1 MSRKI
6 AYSTLDASTIDIF
19 NVIRSQSNLEYQ
31 TSVPAVTT
39 LKDVPEVGMKIL
51 GYPAFANQYVNA
63 LVNRIAGVIVRSAT
77 FNDPFKLLKK
87 GIIRYG
93 ETIEE
98 VFVEMAK
105 AREFNPEK
113 ATQRE
118 LARVLPDIKAAFH
131 VINWDVE
138 IPMSIQND
146 DLARAFTTEDGV
158 LELIAKITD
167 SIYRKVEYLEYNLF
181 KYLLIKGY
189 NNNEIY
195 KYTIGSGLG
204 VDANHDAAIAFRALA
219 NRLTFITDKYNE
231 AGVHTN
237 TPREDLFIFMDADY
251 NAAFDVGVLSAAFN
265 MDRADFMGKLILVDS
280 FMEFDNDA
288 FADIRAGSD
297 MIEVVTD
304 EELLAMAN
312 VKAILCD
319 KEYFQ
324 VYQNDLASGFAETY
338 VSTGRYWN
346 YSYRD
351 VKVVSTSPFSNCV
364 AVEAGS

>member
-6 AYSTLDASTIDIF
+6 AYSTLNASTIDIM
-19 NVIRSQSNLEYQ
+19 NVIRSNASLEYQ
-31 TSVPAVTT
+31 SLIPPVGQ

-51 GYPAFANQYVNA
+51 GYPALANQYVNA

-77 FNDPFKLLKK
+77 FNNPFAPLKK

-105 AREFNPEK
+105 AREFNAEK
-113 ATQRE
+113 APQRE
-118 LARVLPDIKAAFH
+118 LARVLPDVKAAFH
-131 VINWDVE
+131 VINWDIEV
-138 IPMSIQND
+138 PMSIQND
-146 DLARAFTTEDGV
+146 DLARAFTTEEGLLDM
-158 LELIAKITD
+158 IAKITD

-189 NNNEIY
+189 NQGEIY
-195 KYTIGSGLG
+195 KHTAPAITGMD
-204 VDANHDAAIAFRALA
+204 DAHSLAVAFRGLA
-219 NRLTFITDKYNE
+219 NKLTFITDKYNE

-237 TPREDLFIFMDADY
+237 TPREDLYIFMDADF
-251 NAAFDVGVLSAAFN
+251 NAQFDVGVLSAAFN
-265 MDRADFMGKLILVDS
+265 MDRADFMGRLILVDD
-280 FMEFDNDA
+280 FTTFDNDA
-288 FADIRAGSD
+288 FADIRAGST
-297 MIEVVTD
+297 MIEEVTD
-304 EELLAMAN
+304 TELAAMAN

-324 VYQNDLASGFAETY
+324 VYQNDLATGFAETY
-338 VSTGRYWN
+338 VASGRYWN

-351 VKVVSTSPFSNCV
+351 VKIVSTSPFSNCV
-364 AVEAGS
+364 SVEI